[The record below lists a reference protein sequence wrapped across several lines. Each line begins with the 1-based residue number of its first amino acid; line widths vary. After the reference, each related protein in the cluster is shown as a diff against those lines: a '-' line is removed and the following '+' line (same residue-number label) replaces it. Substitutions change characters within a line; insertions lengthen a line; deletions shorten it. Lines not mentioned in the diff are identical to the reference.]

1 MSISN
6 AVKSYH
12 LPGNG
17 HLQPYCHE
25 IFQSL
30 RRTRDD
36 VARPRAIGLTSSFG
50 GEGVSTLAANLAI
63 AAAAGGVG
71 KVLLVDA
78 NLDHPSQ
85 HTIFGFP
92 LAPGLVEFLSGRSPA
107 DCAHPVV
114 GASHLALLTAGAPPD
129 AIDGHGDKAFA
140 ARIEIL
146 KQTCD
151 CVIFDLPPV
160 ADAVFPPALLS
171 LLDGV
176 LLVTESE
183 RIQRRN
189 LWRTK
194 CALEGAGANILG
206 VVVNKQ
212 RQYFPRWLDNILPVR
227 SYYPP
232 RHPR

>member
-25 IFQSL
+25 IFQGL
-30 RRTRDD
+30 RRSRDD
-36 VARPRAIGLTSSFG
+36 LARPRAIGLTSSFG

-78 NLDHPSQ
+78 NLEHPSL
-85 HTIFGFP
+85 HNIFGFP
-92 LAPGLVEFLSGRSPA
+92 LSPGLVEFLSGRSPA
-107 DCAHPVV
+107 DCAHHVA

-129 AIDGHGDKAFA
+129 VIDGDTAFA
-140 ARIEIL
+140 ARVEIL

-160 ADAVFPPALLS
+160 ADAVFPPNLLS

-183 RIQRRN
+183 RVQRRS

-212 RQYFPRWLDNILPVR
+212 RQYFPRWLDNMLPVR